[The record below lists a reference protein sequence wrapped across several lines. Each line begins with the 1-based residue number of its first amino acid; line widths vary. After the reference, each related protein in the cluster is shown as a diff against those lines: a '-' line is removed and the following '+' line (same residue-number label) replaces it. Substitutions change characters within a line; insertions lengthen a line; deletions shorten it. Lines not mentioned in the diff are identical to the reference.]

1 VSAYREGDKIVI
13 LMPARTSKAEEQRL
27 ITEMVERVTRREA
40 RMASTGPRAGDSE
53 LLSRARQLSSAY
65 LDGRA
70 QPISVRWVTN
80 MEHRWGS
87 CTTTDRTIRLS
98 HRLQSMPSW
107 VIDYVLVH
115 ELSHL
120 LEPGHDR
127 AFWAW
132 AGRFPRTERARG
144 FLEGVAVAAQ
154 LPELSSCDSPELDG
168 GPDGS
173 SELAGGLAAPG
184 RAAPGS
190 SVPSSAALASGDSA
204 STAGLKLASS
214 GSSSSGICR
223 S

>member
-1 VSAYREGDKIVI
+1 MVDPPPPIEIRRSARRRRTVSAYREGDKIII

-40 RMASTGPRAGDSE
+40 RVAGTGTRAGDSQ
-53 LLSRARQLSSAY
+53 LLSRARQLSGSY

-70 QPISVRWVTN
+70 QPVSVRWVTN
-80 MEHRWGS
+80 MHHRWGS
-87 CTTTDRTIRLS
+87 CTPTDRTIRLS

-132 AGRFPRTERARG
+132 AERYPRTERARG

-154 LPELSSCDSPELDG
+154 LPELSACDSPGLDC
-168 GPDGS
+168 GPSGPS
-173 SELAGGLAAPG
+173 GGLAWGVPDG
-184 RAAPGS
+184 AA
-190 SVPSSAALASGDSA
+190 SVPDGLASVPAGDGVPA
-204 STAGLKLASS
+204 
-214 GSSSSGICR
+214 
-223 S
+223 